1 MQQNRIKIETRKKKN
16 KRAHIITEK
25 KIFMKREQRFKF
37 INSAQPKV
45 MYTSHAP
52 TTYFTW
58 YMQSKRVRAFMFCG
72 RVFMIAIFVFL
83 FHIRCIYDEIY
94 MYTCWSLAF
103 FFIEFTSSNEYGTM
117 VSCCRYST
125 YSKGW
130 KTRKENTTALCIQFS
145 Y

>member
-1 MQQNRIKIETRKKKN
+1 
-16 KRAHIITEK
+16 
-25 KIFMKREQRFKF
+25 MKREQRFKF

-94 MYTCWSLAF
+94 KYTCWSLVFSSPSLPQAMNMARWFLVADIQHIQRDENKKQERKTPLPCAF
-103 FFIEFTSSNEYGTM
+103 SSVINSSLNE
-117 VSCCRYST
+117 
-125 YSKGW
+125 
-130 KTRKENTTALCIQFS
+130 LQ
-145 Y
+145 